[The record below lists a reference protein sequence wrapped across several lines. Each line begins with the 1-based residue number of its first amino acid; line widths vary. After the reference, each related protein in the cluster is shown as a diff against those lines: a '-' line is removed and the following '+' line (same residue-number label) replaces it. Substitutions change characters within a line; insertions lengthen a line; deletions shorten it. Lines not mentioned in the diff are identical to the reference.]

1 MDWVTAGQVI
11 SMVGGIGGFGSIIAF
26 AAFYRV
32 RIRKDKAEARLLEK
46 QGDTESTKPLRDIID
61 ELLEGKPEDKG
72 EYTGNDTEPVVED
85 REAGTPGEGLTGTVG
100 REGCLLNI
108 FKKAGGVMPQ
118 VPTPQGGKCPA
129 VEEYKQ
135 LTK

>member
-61 ELLEGKPEDKG
+61 ELLEGKPADKG
-72 EYTGNDTEPVVED
+72 EYTGKKRHKPA
-85 REAGTPGEGLTGTVG
+85 RIEAG
-100 REGCLLNI
+100 RDR
-108 FKKAGGVMPQ
+108 
-118 VPTPQGGKCPA
+118 
-129 VEEYKQ
+129 
-135 LTK
+135 